1 MPTDEASRTIEVEAA
16 LEDVLATI
24 RDVETTPDWVTEI
37 LEVELLEEYEDGLPA
52 TARITAT
59 APVGTDEYTLE
70 FGHRDDGMDWSL
82 VKGKLQTGQDA
93 HYRLRRID
101 DATTEVTFDLKIS
114 HNLPLPGF
122 MRRRVIGDLAGS
134 NVNGLKQH
142 LEAGP

>member
-1 MPTDEASRTIEVEAA
+1 MPKDKASATTIITAPVDE
-16 LEDVLATI
+16 VLAVI
-24 RDVETTPDWVTEI
+24 RDVGSQADWVKEVS
-37 LEVELLEEYEDGLPA
+37 LVELLEEYEDGTPA
-52 TARITAT
+52 TAHFTAA

-70 FGHRDDGMDWSL
+70 FDHRDDGMDWSL

-101 DATTEVTFDLKIS
+101 DASTEVTFDLTIS

-122 MRRRVIGDLAGS
+122 LRRKVIGDLAAS

-142 LEAGP
+142 LETP

>member
-1 MPTDEASRTIEVEAA
+1 MPTDETSATVVIDAPY
-16 LEDVLATI
+16 DTVLAAI
-24 RDVETTPDWVTEI
+24 RDVAGQAVWVPEI
-37 LEVELLEEYEDGLPA
+37 KTVELLEEYEDGLPA
-52 TARITAT
+52 TAHFTAA

-70 FGHRDDGMDWSL
+70 FDHRDDGMDWSL

-122 MRRRVIGDLAGS
+122 MRRRVIGDLAGN
-134 NVNGLKQH
+134 NVNGLKKH
-142 LEAGP
+142 LESGS